1 MKRITFAFV
10 ILAFAGTLG
19 CAGMT
24 HTQQTTLSG
33 GAIGAAGGAVLG
45 AVVGG
50 NPAVG
55 AAVGGAA
62 GATVGY
68 IIGEH
73 DQGRRVLPAE

>member
-1 MKRITFAFV
+1 MKRMLFTVTILVFV
-10 ILAFAGTLG
+10 CTLGFG

-24 HTQQTTLSG
+24 NTQQKTLSG
-33 GAIGAAGGAVLG
+33 GAIGATGGAVLG

-62 GATVGY
+62 GAATGY

-73 DQGRRVLPAE
+73 DRGRW

>member
-1 MKRITFAFV
+1 MKRVTYALMLLVFACA
-10 ILAFAGTLG
+10 LTLG

-24 HTQQTTLSG
+24 HTQQKTLSG
-33 GAIGAAGGAVLG
+33 GAIGAAGGAVVG

-62 GATVGY
+62 GAGVGY
-68 IIGEH
+68 VIGEH
-73 DQGRRVLPAE
+73 DQGRW

>member
-1 MKRITFAFV
+1 MKRIMFTFA
-10 ILAFAGTLG
+10 ILAFACTLTFG
-19 CAGMT
+19 CAGMSN
-24 HTQQTTLSG
+24 TQQKTLSG

-62 GATVGY
+62 GAATGY

-73 DQGRRVLPAE
+73 DRGRW